1 MRAESTRNRVRLPKP
16 LTPTQRTPRRGDR
29 AGDSLGGSSGQ
40 TVNGAE
46 IAVGVL
52 VFFLIGWGLDSW
64 WGTTPLAMVLATVFG
79 TAGYFVRTYY
89 AYANAMTSL
98 ERERL
103 EKERSSVAGGRR

>member
-1 MRAESTRNRVRLPKP
+1 MRVVSTRNHVRLP
-16 LTPTQRTPRRGDR
+16 TPSRTGTRERRTGEG
-29 AGDSLGGSSGQ
+29 AGSVPGGGNGRSPGQ
-40 TVNGAE
+40 SVNGAE

-89 AYANAMTSL
+89 AYTQAMTSL
-98 ERERL
+98 ERER
-103 EKERSSVAGGRR
+103 SSAAGGRR